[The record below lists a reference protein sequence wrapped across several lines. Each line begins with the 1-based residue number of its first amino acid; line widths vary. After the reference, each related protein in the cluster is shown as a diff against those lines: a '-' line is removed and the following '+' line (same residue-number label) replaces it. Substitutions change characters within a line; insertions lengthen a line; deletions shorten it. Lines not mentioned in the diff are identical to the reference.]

1 MATGAT
7 SIYDLPFPTST
18 DPVNVHGDIQSL
30 AEQIENVLSN
40 IGTPFISQ
48 EVHNNSGVLIS
59 KGDPVYITGNN
70 AGKPTIEKSTSDTLD
85 TFPVAGIA
93 TTNITDGSDGV
104 IIVSGIFAGLDTHSY
119 TAGDILYTATSG
131 GLTATQPTTGS
142 GALAIV
148 VYSNASN
155 GIILIGQPKGN
166 GTWGSLKAG
175 LS

>member
-48 EVHNNSGVLIS
+48 EVHNSSGSTIS

-70 AGKPTIEKSTSDTLD
+70 AGKPTIEKSTSDILS

-93 TTNITDGSDGV
+93 TTNIADGSDGV
-104 IIVSGIFAGLDTHSY
+104 IIISGIFAGLDTSSY
-119 TAGDILYTATSG
+119 DAGDILYTASSG
-131 GLTATQPTTGS
+131 GLTTSGS
-142 GALAIV
+142 GAIAIV